1 MLLFGVIPIGLF
13 PFSVKGVNIHNNWV
27 RMAGLAIILGYGI
40 IAFASKELHLFGL
53 IILAASLPLIIIAI
67 IVHISSG
74 Y

>member
-1 MLLFGVIPIGLF
+1 MLLFGLIPIGLF

-40 IAFASKELHLFGL
+40 MRFAPREIYFVGL